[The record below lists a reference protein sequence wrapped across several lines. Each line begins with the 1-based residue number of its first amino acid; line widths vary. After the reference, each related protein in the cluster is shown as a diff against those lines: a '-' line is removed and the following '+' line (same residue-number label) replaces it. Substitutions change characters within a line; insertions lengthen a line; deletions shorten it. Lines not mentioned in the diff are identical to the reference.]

1 MKTYD
6 KNIAVCTTVL
16 QAFIKSSSIVV
27 QPDSQSGIS
36 HYIYSFIY
44 CLFAYMILDIMFFC
58 VWCILGCKNIEM
70 HVSESV
76 LLWCMRCFFR
86 SIVNRFPGLS
96 NAFVVGV
103 TLV

>member
-1 MKTYD
+1 MKNYD

-36 HYIYSFIY
+36 HYIYSLIY
-44 CLFAYMILDIMFFC
+44 CLFTYMILDIMFLC

-70 HVSESV
+70 HVSESG
-76 LLWCMRCFFR
+76 LLWCMGCFF
-86 SIVNRFPGLS
+86 
-96 NAFVVGV
+96 
-103 TLV
+103 

>member
-1 MKTYD
+1 MLK
-6 KNIAVCTTVL
+6 CMSESVL
-16 QAFIKSSSIVV
+16 LWYVGGILTSIHRVGFLIV
-27 QPDSQSGIS
+27 
-36 HYIYSFIY
+36 F
-44 CLFAYMILDIMFFC
+44 LC

>member
-1 MKTYD
+1 MNNYY

-36 HYIYSFIY
+36 LYVFVCGVFWGVKILKCTCQKAFY
-44 CLFAYMILDIMFFC
+44 CG
-58 VWCILGCKNIEM
+58 VWG
-70 HVSESV
+70 V
-76 LLWCMRCFFR
+76 FFR

-103 TLV
+103 TLVW